1 MADINESLEQSIAV
15 TQSVVPLVLPAPY
28 CSVDFANLYFLS
40 CLGTAPWDDASDA
53 DKEKALLRATILID
67 RLNYAGEKT
76 DADQRRQF
84 PRGGDTVIPESIKFS
99 ACHIALA
106 LLDGI
111 DPEMEIANSSVL
123 QHKIGPINTN
133 YDRSRIADHIK
144 AGIPSLEAWRYL
156 YPYLRQMD
164 SVRLSR
170 NS

>member
-1 MADINESLEQSIAV
+1 MVDINQSV
-15 TQSVVPLVLPAPY
+15 DQSVELGQSVVPLVLPAPY
-28 CSVDFANLYFLS
+28 CNLDFANIYFLS
-40 CLGTAPWDDASDA
+40 CLGTAPWDEATDEN
-53 DKEKALLRATILID
+53 KEKSLLRATIVID

-76 DADQRRQF
+76 DSDQRRQF
-84 PRGGDTVIPESIKFS
+84 PRGGDTTIPENIKFA

-106 LLDGI
+106 LLDGV
-111 DPEMEIANSSVL
+111 DPELEIANSAVT

-164 SVRLSR
+164 SVRLVR